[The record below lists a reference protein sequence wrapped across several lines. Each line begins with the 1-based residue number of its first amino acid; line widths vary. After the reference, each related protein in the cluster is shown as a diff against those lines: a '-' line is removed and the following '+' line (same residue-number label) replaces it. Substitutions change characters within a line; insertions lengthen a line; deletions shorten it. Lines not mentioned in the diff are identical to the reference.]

1 MTDEQWLP
9 IKFGPVSNGEFLPVP
24 HSPLL
29 RESIRRTHAL
39 ADEHARRLGIS
50 RRRFLLGASGA
61 AGVAA
66 RAQPRKGSICS
77 SVSQTNSVQGKI
89 ICRTWFS
96 QADWCLERITEGRA
110 GRFAGFEGL
119 EGRGLEQA
127 GSIAFGQRRA
137 YTLFGVEGADQRV
150 SKSDQIEG
158 VRIDG
163 NGFHGGQQPSTIP
176 FGGAGSSGPG
186 CDFVT

>member
-61 AGVAA
+61 AA
-66 RAQPRKGSICS
+66 
-77 SVSQTNSVQGKI
+77 
-89 ICRTWFS
+89 
-96 QADWCLERITEGRA
+96 
-110 GRFAGFEGL
+110 
-119 EGRGLEQA
+119 
-127 GSIAFGQRRA
+127 
-137 YTLFGVEGADQRV
+137 TLFSPLIRSATVNEPA
-150 SKSDQIEG
+150 
-158 VRIDG
+158 RIA
-163 NGFHGGQQPSTIP
+163 T
-176 FGGAGSSGPG
+176 
-186 CDFVT
+186 T